1 MIVLL
6 QKRTDMAEKLKDK
19 RGKEIVIHLKNYLK
33 DFFDLHRDKEKE
45 ELTVVSIR
53 HGVVF
58 KGTNLW
64 VLIFAIF
71 IASLGLNVNST
82 AVIIGAMLISPLM
95 GPIMGL
101 GLSVGINDFE
111 LLKQSF
117 KSYLL
122 TTFISVVTSTLYFSL
137 TPLDEV
143 QSELLARTSPTIY
156 DVLIAL
162 FGGLAGII
170 AVSSKEKGNVI
181 PGAAIAT
188 ALMPPLCTAGFGL
201 ATGNLLYFLGA
212 FYLYFI
218 NSVFISL
225 ATFLGVRFMN
235 FKRKAFVD
243 KRREK
248 MVKRYIILLALL
260 TMCPAFY
267 LTYGIVKSTFYE
279 ASANSF
285 IGAELD
291 FPNTQV
297 ISRKISYTDKEIQV
311 VLVGD
316 EVSQSEI
323 AMARSRLKQYKLGG
337 SKLVVLQGMNGDTPD
352 MAMLKAQVME
362 DFYKDGEERLKEQQ
376 AEIRQLKR
384 RLAPYS
390 AYQTLNER
398 ILPELRV
405 LYPSVASISI
415 NQVIT
420 YAVDTPRTDTLT
432 LVLMHLND
440 KRMKPDEETQMERWL
455 KARTDAKRLKVVME

>member
-1 MIVLL
+1 MEE
-6 QKRTDMAEKLKDK
+6 QKNTSKGL
-19 RGKEIVIHLKNYLK
+19 EILISIKNYIK
-33 DFFDLHRDKEKE
+33 EFFDLRKSKENE
-45 ELTVVSIR
+45 ELTVESIR

-95 GPIMGL
+95 GPIMGF
-101 GLSVGINDFE
+101 GLSVGISDFE

-117 KSYLL
+117 RSYLL

-137 TPLDEV
+137 TPLNEV

-170 AVSSKEKGNVI
+170 AVSTKEKGNVI

-201 ATGNLLYFLGA
+201 ATGNIFYFLGA

-225 ATFLGVRFMN
+225 ATFLGVRFMH
-235 FKRKAFVD
+235 FKRKDFVD
-243 KRREK
+243 KQREQ
-248 MVKRYIILLALL
+248 MVRRYIVALVL
-260 TMCPAFY
+260 VTMCPAFY

-285 IGAELD
+285 IAKEFD
-291 FPNTQV
+291 FEHTQV
-297 ISRKISYTDKEIQV
+297 ISRKISYDEKEIRV
-311 VLVGD
+311 VLVGN
-316 EVSQSEI
+316 ELTQPEI
-323 AMARSRLKQYKLGG
+323 DKVHNSLKHYKLENT
-337 SKLVVLQGMNGDTPD
+337 KLTIVQGMNSDNLD
-352 MAMLKAQVME
+352 MGMLKAQVME
-362 DFYKDGEERLKEQQ
+362 DFYKNSEEQLKEQQ
-376 AEIRQLKR
+376 EEILRLRRELRSYSTYHQLNQQI
-384 RLAPYS
+384 A
-390 AYQTLNER
+390 
-398 ILPELRV
+398 PELKV
-405 LYPSVASISI
+405 LYPQVESVSLS
-415 NQVIT
+415 QMEVLT
-420 YAVDTPRTDTLT
+420 VDSMRKDTLIM
-432 LVLMHLND
+432 VLMGL
-440 KRMKPDEETQMERWL
+440 KEEMNTAQMQQMQEWL
-455 KARTDAKRLKVVME
+455 KTRTGAKKMKFAIE

>member
-1 MIVLL
+1 MED
-6 QKRTDMAEKLKDK
+6 QKNTSK
-19 RGKEIVIHLKNYLK
+19 GWEILISIKNYIK
-33 DFFDLHRDKEKE
+33 EFFDLRKSKENE
-45 ELTVVSIR
+45 ELTIESIR
-53 HGVVF
+53 HGVIF

-95 GPIMGL
+95 GPIMGF
-101 GLSVGINDFE
+101 GLAVGISDFE

-137 TPLDEV
+137 TPLNEV

-170 AVSSKEKGNVI
+170 AVSTKEKGNVI

-201 ATGNLLYFLGA
+201 ATGNIFYFLGA

-225 ATFLGVRFMN
+225 ATFLGVRFMH
-235 FKRKAFVD
+235 FKRKDFVD
-243 KRREK
+243 KQREQ
-248 MVKRYIILLALL
+248 MVRRYIIALVLA

-267 LTYGIVKSTFYE
+267 LTYGIVKTTFYE

-285 IGAELD
+285 IAKEFD
-291 FPNTQV
+291 FEHTQV
-297 ISRKISYTDKEIQV
+297 ISRKISYDEKEIRV
-311 VLVGD
+311 VLVGN
-316 EVSQSEI
+316 ELTQLEI
-323 AMARSRLKQYKLGG
+323 DKVHNSLKHYKLEDT
-337 SKLVVLQGMNGDTPD
+337 KLTIVQGMNSDNLD
-352 MAMLKAQVME
+352 MGMLKAQVME
-362 DFYKDGEERLKEQQ
+362 DFYKNSEERLQEQQ
-376 AEIRQLKR
+376 EEILRLRRELGNYSTYHQLNQQI
-384 RLAPYS
+384 A
-390 AYQTLNER
+390 
-398 ILPELRV
+398 PELKV
-405 LYPSVASISI
+405 LYPQVESVSLS
-415 NQVIT
+415 QMEVIT
-420 YAVDTPRTDTLT
+420 VDSMHKDTLIM
-432 LVLMHLND
+432 VLMG
-440 KRMKPDEETQMERWL
+440 MKEDMNAVQMQQMQEWL
-455 KARTDAKRLKVVME
+455 KTRTGAKKMKFVIE

>member
-1 MIVLL
+1 MEE
-6 QKRTDMAEKLKDK
+6 QKSTNK
-19 RGKEIVIHLKNYLK
+19 GWEILASAKNYIK
-33 DFFDLHRDKEKE
+33 EFFDLRKNKENE
-45 ELTVVSIR
+45 VLTIESIR
-53 HGVVF
+53 NGVVF

-95 GPIMGL
+95 GPIMGF

-137 TPLDEV
+137 TPLNEV

-170 AVSSKEKGNVI
+170 AVSTKEKGNVI

-201 ATGNLLYFLGA
+201 ATGNIFYFLGA

-225 ATFLGVRFMN
+225 ATYLGVRLMN

-243 KRREK
+243 KIREK
-248 MVKRYIILLALL
+248 QVRRYIVAVVLV

-267 LTYGIVKSTFYE
+267 LTYGIMKSTFFE

-285 IGAELD
+285 ITKELD
-291 FPNTQV
+291 FQNTQV
-297 ISRKISYTDKEIQV
+297 ISREISYDENEIRV
-311 VLVGD
+311 VLVGN
-316 EVSQSEI
+316 ELTQAEI
-323 AMARSRLKQYKLGG
+323 DKVHHSLKHYNLEETKLTI
-337 SKLVVLQGMNGDTPD
+337 VQGMNRDNLD
-352 MAMLKAQVME
+352 MGMLKAQVME
-362 DFYKDGEERLKEQQ
+362 DFYKNSEERLQEQQ
-376 AEIRQLKR
+376 EEILRLR
-384 RLAPYS
+384 RELQSYS
-390 AYQTLNER
+390 TFSNLSKQ
-398 ILPELRV
+398 IVPEFRV
-405 LYPSVASISI
+405 LYP
-415 NQVIT
+415 QVERVSLSQMVSLT
-420 YAVDTPRTDTLT
+420 VDSMHTDTITVAL
-432 LVLMHLND
+432 LSLKEEMD
-440 KRMKPDEETQMERWL
+440 AEKMKQMQEWL
-455 KARTDAKRLKVVME
+455 KTRTGAKKMKLVME

>member
-1 MIVLL
+1 MEE
-6 QKRTDMAEKLKDK
+6 QKNTSKGL
-19 RGKEIVIHLKNYLK
+19 EILISIKNYIK
-33 DFFDLHRDKEKE
+33 EFFDLRKSKENE
-45 ELTVVSIR
+45 ELTVESIR

-95 GPIMGL
+95 GPIMGF
-101 GLSVGINDFE
+101 GLAVGISDFE

-137 TPLDEV
+137 TPLNEV

-170 AVSSKEKGNVI
+170 AVSTKEKGNVI

-201 ATGNLLYFLGA
+201 ATGNIFYFLGA

-218 NSVFISL
+218 NSVFISF
-225 ATFLGVRFMN
+225 ATYLGVRFMH
-235 FKRKAFVD
+235 FKRKDFVD
-243 KRREK
+243 KQREQ
-248 MVKRYIILLALL
+248 MVRRYIIALVLA

-267 LTYGIVKSTFYE
+267 LTYGIVKTTFYE

-285 IGAELD
+285 IAKEFD
-291 FPNTQV
+291 FEHTQV
-297 ISRKISYTDKEIQV
+297 ISRKISYDEKEIRV
-311 VLVGD
+311 VLVGNELTQPELD
-316 EVSQSEI
+316 KVHNS
-323 AMARSRLKQYKLGG
+323 LKHYNLEDTQLTI
-337 SKLVVLQGMNGDTPD
+337 VQGMNSDNLD
-352 MAMLKAQVME
+352 MGMLKAQVME
-362 DFYKDGEERLKEQQ
+362 DFYKDSEERLQEQQ
-376 AEIRQLKR
+376 GEIQRLRKELKNYTTYHQLN
-384 RLAPYS
+384 
-390 AYQTLNER
+390 QQ
-398 ILPELRV
+398 IVPELKV
-405 LYPSVASISI
+405 LYPQVESVSIS
-415 NQVIT
+415 QMEVLT
-420 YAVDTPRTDTLT
+420 VDSMQKDTLIM
-432 LVLMHLND
+432 VLMGL
-440 KRMKPDEETQMERWL
+440 KEEMNAVQMQQMQEWL
-455 KARTDAKRLKVVME
+455 KTRTGAKKMKLVVE

>member
-1 MIVLL
+1 MEE
-6 QKRTDMAEKLKDK
+6 QKSTNK
-19 RGKEIVIHLKNYLK
+19 GWEILVSIKNYIK
-33 DFFDLHRDKEKE
+33 EFFDLRKNKENE
-45 ELTVVSIR
+45 VLTIESIR
-53 HGVVF
+53 NGVVF

-95 GPIMGL
+95 GPIMGF

-137 TPLDEV
+137 TPLNEV

-170 AVSSKEKGNVI
+170 AVSTKEKGNVI

-201 ATGNLLYFLGA
+201 ATGNIFYFLGA

-225 ATFLGVRFMN
+225 ATYLGVRLMN

-243 KRREK
+243 KIREK
-248 MVKRYIILLALL
+248 QVRRYIVAVVLV

-267 LTYGIVKSTFYE
+267 LTYGIMKSTFFE

-285 IGAELD
+285 ITKELD
-291 FPNTQV
+291 FQNTQV
-297 ISRKISYTDKEIQV
+297 ISREISYDENEIRV
-311 VLVGD
+311 VLVGN
-316 EVSQSEI
+316 ELTQAEI
-323 AMARSRLKQYKLGG
+323 DKVHHSLKHYNLEETKLTI
-337 SKLVVLQGMNGDTPD
+337 VQGMNSDNLD
-352 MAMLKAQVME
+352 MGMLKAQVME
-362 DFYKDGEERLKEQQ
+362 DFYKNSEERLQEQQ
-376 AEIRQLKR
+376 EEILRLR
-384 RLAPYS
+384 RELQSYS
-390 AYQTLNER
+390 TFSNLSKQ
-398 ILPELRV
+398 IVPEFRV
-405 LYPSVASISI
+405 LYP
-415 NQVIT
+415 QVERVSLSQMVSLT
-420 YAVDTPRTDTLT
+420 VDSMHTDTITVAL
-432 LVLMHLND
+432 LSLKEEID
-440 KRMKPDEETQMERWL
+440 AEKMKQMQEWL
-455 KARTDAKRLKVVME
+455 KTRTGAKKMKLVME

>member
-1 MIVLL
+1 MEE
-6 QKRTDMAEKLKDK
+6 QKSTSKGL
-19 RGKEIVIHLKNYLK
+19 EILISIKNYIK
-33 DFFDLHRDKEKE
+33 EFFDLRKSKENE
-45 ELTVVSIR
+45 ELTVESIR
-53 HGVVF
+53 HGVIF

-95 GPIMGL
+95 GPIMGF
-101 GLSVGINDFE
+101 GLSVGISDFE

-137 TPLDEV
+137 TPLNEV

-170 AVSSKEKGNVI
+170 AVSTKEKGNVI

-201 ATGNLLYFLGA
+201 ATGNIFYFLGA

-225 ATFLGVRFMN
+225 ATFLGVRFMH
-235 FKRKAFVD
+235 FKRKDFVD
-243 KRREK
+243 KQREQ
-248 MVKRYIILLALL
+248 MVRRYIVALVL
-260 TMCPAFY
+260 VTMCPAFY

-285 IGAELD
+285 IAKEFD
-291 FPNTQV
+291 FEHTQV
-297 ISRKISYTDKEIQV
+297 ISRKISYDEKEIRV
-311 VLVGD
+311 VLVGN
-316 EVSQSEI
+316 ELTQPEI
-323 AMARSRLKQYKLGG
+323 DKVHNSLKHYKLEDT
-337 SKLVVLQGMNGDTPD
+337 KLIIVQGMNSDNLD
-352 MAMLKAQVME
+352 MGMLKAQVME
-362 DFYKDGEERLKEQQ
+362 DFYKNSEERLQEQQ
-376 AEIRQLKR
+376 EEILRLRRELRSYSTYHQLNQQI
-384 RLAPYS
+384 A
-390 AYQTLNER
+390 
-398 ILPELRV
+398 PELKV
-405 LYPSVASISI
+405 LYPQVESVSLS
-415 NQVIT
+415 QMEVIT
-420 YAVDTPRTDTLT
+420 VDSMHKDTLIM
-432 LVLMHLND
+432 VLMG
-440 KRMKPDEETQMERWL
+440 MKEDMNAVQMQQMQEWL
-455 KARTDAKRLKVVME
+455 RTRTGAKKMKFVIE

>member
-1 MIVLL
+1 MEE
-6 QKRTDMAEKLKDK
+6 QKNTSKGL
-19 RGKEIVIHLKNYLK
+19 EILISIKNYIK
-33 DFFDLHRDKEKE
+33 EFFDLRKSKENE
-45 ELTVVSIR
+45 ELTVESIR

-95 GPIMGL
+95 GPIMGF
-101 GLSVGINDFE
+101 GLAVGISDFE

-137 TPLDEV
+137 TPLNEV

-170 AVSSKEKGNVI
+170 AVSTKEKGNVI

-201 ATGNLLYFLGA
+201 ATGNIFYFLGA

-218 NSVFISL
+218 NSVFISF
-225 ATFLGVRFMN
+225 ATYLGVRFMH
-235 FKRKAFVD
+235 FKRKDFVD
-243 KRREK
+243 KQREK
-248 MVKRYIILLALL
+248 MVRQYIVVLVLL

-267 LTYGIVKSTFYE
+267 LTYGIVKTTFYE

-285 IGAELD
+285 IAKEFD
-291 FPNTQV
+291 FEHTQV
-297 ISRKISYTDKEIQV
+297 ISRKISYDEKEIRV
-311 VLVGD
+311 VLVGNELTQPELD
-316 EVSQSEI
+316 KVHNS
-323 AMARSRLKQYKLGG
+323 LKHYKLEDTQ
-337 SKLVVLQGMNGDTPD
+337 LTIVQGMNSDNLD
-352 MAMLKAQVME
+352 MGMLKAQVME
-362 DFYKDGEERLKEQQ
+362 DFYKDSEERLQEQQ
-376 AEIRQLKR
+376 EEIQHLRKELKNYTTYHQLNK
-384 RLAPYS
+384 
-390 AYQTLNER
+390 Q
-398 ILPELRV
+398 IVPELKV
-405 LYPSVASISI
+405 LYPQVESVSLS
-415 NQVIT
+415 QMEVLT
-420 YAVDTPRTDTLT
+420 VDSMQKDTLIM
-432 LVLMHLND
+432 VLMGL
-440 KRMKPDEETQMERWL
+440 KEEMDAAQMQQMQEWL
-455 KARTDAKRLKVVME
+455 KTRAGAKKMKLVVE

>member
-1 MIVLL
+1 MEE
-6 QKRTDMAEKLKDK
+6 QKNTSKGL
-19 RGKEIVIHLKNYLK
+19 EILISIKNYIK
-33 DFFDLHRDKEKE
+33 EFFDLRKSKENE
-45 ELTVVSIR
+45 ELTVESIR

-95 GPIMGL
+95 GPIMGF
-101 GLSVGINDFE
+101 GLAVGISDFE

-137 TPLDEV
+137 TPLNEV

-170 AVSSKEKGNVI
+170 AVSTKEKGNVI

-201 ATGNLLYFLGA
+201 ATGNIFYFLGA

-218 NSVFISL
+218 NSVFISF
-225 ATFLGVRFMN
+225 ATYLGVRFMH
-235 FKRKAFVD
+235 FKRKDFVD
-243 KRREK
+243 KQREQ
-248 MVKRYIILLALL
+248 MVRRYIVALVL
-260 TMCPAFY
+260 VTMCPAFY

-285 IGAELD
+285 IAKEFD
-291 FPNTQV
+291 FEHTQV
-297 ISRKISYTDKEIQV
+297 ISRKISYDEKEIRV
-311 VLVGD
+311 VLVGN
-316 EVSQSEI
+316 ELTQPEI
-323 AMARSRLKQYKLGG
+323 DKVHNSLKHYKLEDT
-337 SKLVVLQGMNGDTPD
+337 KLTIVQGMNSDNLD
-352 MAMLKAQVME
+352 MGMLKAQVME
-362 DFYKDGEERLKEQQ
+362 DFYKNSEEQLKEQQ
-376 AEIRQLKR
+376 EEILRLRRELRSYSTYHQLNQQI
-384 RLAPYS
+384 A
-390 AYQTLNER
+390 
-398 ILPELRV
+398 PELKV
-405 LYPSVASISI
+405 LYPQVESVSLS
-415 NQVIT
+415 QMEVLT
-420 YAVDTPRTDTLT
+420 VDSMHKDTLIM
-432 LVLMHLND
+432 VLMGL
-440 KRMKPDEETQMERWL
+440 KEEMNTAQMQQMQEWL
-455 KARTDAKRLKVVME
+455 KTRTGAKKMKFVIE

>member
-1 MIVLL
+1 MEE
-6 QKRTDMAEKLKDK
+6 QKSTSKGL
-19 RGKEIVIHLKNYLK
+19 EILISIKNYIK
-33 DFFDLHRDKEKE
+33 EFFDLRKSKENE
-45 ELTVVSIR
+45 ELTVESIR
-53 HGVVF
+53 HGVIF

-95 GPIMGL
+95 GPIMGF
-101 GLSVGINDFE
+101 GLSVGISDFE

-137 TPLDEV
+137 TPLNEV

-170 AVSSKEKGNVI
+170 AVSTKEKGNVI

-201 ATGNLLYFLGA
+201 ATGNIFYFLGA

-225 ATFLGVRFMN
+225 ATFLGVRFMH
-235 FKRKAFVD
+235 FKRKDFVD
-243 KRREK
+243 KQREQ
-248 MVKRYIILLALL
+248 MVRRYIVALVL
-260 TMCPAFY
+260 VTMCPAFY

-285 IGAELD
+285 IAKEFD
-291 FPNTQV
+291 FEHTQV
-297 ISRKISYTDKEIQV
+297 ISRKISYDEKEIRV
-311 VLVGD
+311 VLVGN
-316 EVSQSEI
+316 ELTQPEI
-323 AMARSRLKQYKLGG
+323 DKVHNSLKHYKLEDT
-337 SKLVVLQGMNGDTPD
+337 KLIIVQGMNSDNLD
-352 MAMLKAQVME
+352 MGMLKAQVME
-362 DFYKDGEERLKEQQ
+362 DFYKNSEERLQEQQ
-376 AEIRQLKR
+376 EEILRLRRELRSYSTYHQLNQQI
-384 RLAPYS
+384 A
-390 AYQTLNER
+390 
-398 ILPELRV
+398 PELKV
-405 LYPSVASISI
+405 LYPQVESVSLS
-415 NQVIT
+415 QMEVIT
-420 YAVDTPRTDTLT
+420 VDSMHKDTLIM
-432 LVLMHLND
+432 VLMGL
-440 KRMKPDEETQMERWL
+440 KEEMNTAQMQQMQEWL
-455 KARTDAKRLKVVME
+455 KTRTGAKKMKFVVE

>member
-1 MIVLL
+1 MEEQNNTNKGL
-6 QKRTDMAEKLKDK
+6 
-19 RGKEIVIHLKNYLK
+19 EILISIKNYIK
-33 DFFDLHRDKEKE
+33 EFFDLRKSKENE
-45 ELTVVSIR
+45 ELTIESIR
-53 HGVVF
+53 HGVIF

-95 GPIMGL
+95 GPIMGF
-101 GLSVGINDFE
+101 GLSVGISDFE

-137 TPLDEV
+137 TPLNEV

-170 AVSSKEKGNVI
+170 AVSTKEKGNVI

-201 ATGNLLYFLGA
+201 ATGNIFYFLGA

-218 NSVFISL
+218 NSVFISF
-225 ATFLGVRFMN
+225 ATFLGVRFMH

-243 KRREK
+243 KQREQ
-248 MVKRYIILLALL
+248 MVRRYIIILVLV

-267 LTYGIVKSTFYE
+267 LTYGIVKSTFFE

-285 IGAELD
+285 IVKEFD
-291 FPNTQV
+291 FENTQV
-297 ISRKISYTDKEIQV
+297 ISRKISYDEKEIRV
-311 VLVGD
+311 VLVGN
-316 EVSQSEI
+316 ELTQPEI
-323 AMARSRLKQYKLGG
+323 DKVHNSLKHYKLEDT
-337 SKLVVLQGMNGDTPD
+337 KLTIVQGMNSDNLD
-352 MAMLKAQVME
+352 MGMLKAQVME
-362 DFYKDGEERLKEQQ
+362 DFYKNSEERLQEQQ
-376 AEIRQLKR
+376 EEILRLRRELRNYSTYHQLN
-384 RLAPYS
+384 
-390 AYQTLNER
+390 QQ
-398 ILPELRV
+398 IVPELKV
-405 LYPSVASISI
+405 LYPQVERISLS
-415 NQVIT
+415 QMEVFT
-420 YAVDTPRTDTLT
+420 VDSLHTDTLT
-432 LVLMHLND
+432 MVLMGL
-440 KRMKPDEETQMERWL
+440 KEEMEVTQMKQMQEWL
-455 KARTDAKRLKVVME
+455 KTRTGAKKMKFVVE